1 MILKPLVFLLKQD
14 QNLSIKKLY
23 LSDIHRFNILD
34 VDRESVSDLPMKK
47 WKEKR
52 LGRDQGSRD
61 SRREFFISLAD
72 RSPIHGQH
80 VKPVDVTQM

>member
-1 MILKPLVFLLKQD
+1 MQLIFEKLKQD
-14 QNLSIKKLY
+14 QNLSIQKLH

-61 SRREFFISLAD
+61 SQREFFIVL
-72 RSPIHGQH
+72 
-80 VKPVDVTQM
+80 